1 MINSSSSGF
10 LPAPLSFCSVQVVD
24 ATSTNKN
31 FYLDMVSPS
40 AGTHVLTV
48 QPGEMIE
55 IVIQN
60 MRAGFGGGEY
70 ASGVSLTDKR
80 NGKEQHSIHGHG
92 YHFW

>member
-1 MINSSSSGF
+1 M
-10 LPAPLSFCSVQVVD
+10 QVVD
-24 ATSTNKN
+24 ATSANKN

-40 AGTHVLTV
+40 AGTRVLTV

-70 ASGVSLTDKR
+70 ASGVGLTNNR
-80 NGKEQHSIHGHG
+80 NRKEQHSIHGHG